1 MQEGDMAV
9 EILIKRSTEKD
20 NSAKILLPHII
31 ELRAHAVKQ
40 PGYISGETLFNL
52 DRTEECLVISR
63 WTKLEHWQ
71 QWLKNPVRIALNEK
85 IERHLGKETEY
96 EVYSVSLW

>member
-1 MQEGDMAV
+1 MAIEV
-9 EILIKRSTEKD
+9 LIKRATNQK

-52 DRTEECLVISR
+52 DREEECLVISR

-71 QWLKNPVRIALNEK
+71 QWLKNPIRIALNKEIEK
-85 IERHLGKETEY
+85 HLSVQTEY
-96 EVYSVSLW
+96 NIYSVSLW